1 MRMSVK
7 TLIEEAMLDPSLLQ
21 LDHVATEF
29 GPERYSVSP
38 KGRELLSAVI
48 EEYADRENMLTAFGE
63 LLKNIDRSSL
73 DLPCACIY
81 ECAKY
86 QLEKAKS

>member
-1 MRMSVK
+1 MSVK

-21 LDHVATEF
+21 LDYVCA
-29 GPERYSVSP
+29 GRNERYSISP
-38 KGRELLSAVI
+38 KGRELLVAVI
-48 EEYADRENMLTAFGE
+48 EEYADRETLLDAFTQ
-63 LLKNIDRSSL
+63 LIAAIDRSSL